1 MGTLLGSMSIALS
14 GLQAAQTAVQVTS
27 NNITNASTPG
37 YDREIPIFSES
48 APTDVNGIMLG
59 DGVTVQSIQ
68 SVRDNVLNLQLN
80 SETQQQS
87 SLSTY
92 VSGMQQVEAV
102 FNEASGVGL
111 SSAIDGFFSSIQAL
125 SANPSDST
133 LRQAVVDAGGTLA
146 QGFNS
151 ASKQLQ
157 QVQSG
162 VDQDVTQTVG
172 EVNSLASQIA
182 ALNQQIASVQGV
194 GQGDGD
200 LVGQRDEAL
209 SKLASLVGTSTVST
223 DDGSVT
229 VTVGNGSPLVVGNQ
243 AYQLTTQAN
252 ATTGMNQVYSQ
263 GSNITAQI
271 AGGELGGD
279 IQVRDREIPT
289 LQSNLDNLAA
299 SMISNV
305 NSANEKGYDLNGAQ
319 GGDFFTPF
327 TPSASGSNQGAAASI
342 SMYITDPSQVA
353 ASSDGSAGSSAN
365 LENFTNLQTQ
375 NSIGGQTYD
384 SYYANFV
391 AGIGNSV
398 SSASA
403 SLDATGL
410 IVQQLQTQQSSVS
423 GVSLDEEAA
432 NLVKYQQAYEAAAQ
446 VVTTIDN
453 LSAFIITNLGGQAS
467 GA

>member
-1 MGTLLGSMSIALS
+1 M
-14 GLQAAQTAVQVTS
+14 
-27 NNITNASTPG
+27 
-37 YDREIPIFSES
+37 
-48 APTDVNGIMLG
+48 
-59 DGVTVQSIQ
+59 
-68 SVRDNVLNLQLN
+68 
-80 SETQQQS
+80 
-87 SLSTY
+87 
-92 VSGMQQVEAV
+92 
-102 FNEASGVGL
+102 
-111 SSAIDGFFSSIQAL
+111 
-125 SANPSDST
+125 
-133 LRQAVVDAGGTLA
+133 
-146 QGFNS
+146 
-151 ASKQLQ
+151 
-157 QVQSG
+157 
-162 VDQDVTQTVG
+162 
-172 EVNSLASQIA
+172 
-182 ALNQQIASVQGV
+182 

>member
-1 MGTLLGSMSIALS
+1 MGTLLGSMSIAMS
-14 GLQAAQTAVQVTS
+14 GLEADQTAVQVTS

-37 YDREIPIFSES
+37 YDRQIPIFAESE
-48 APTDVNGIMLG
+48 PTDVNGIMLG
-59 DGVTVQSIQ
+59 DGVTVQGIQ

-92 VSGMQQVEAV
+92 VSGMQQVEAI

-146 QGFNS
+146 EGFSS
-151 ASKQLQ
+151 ASTQLQ

-162 VDQDVTQTVG
+162 VNQDVTQTVG
-172 EVNSLASQIA
+172 QINSLASQIA

-209 SKLASLVGTSTVST
+209 SQLASLVGTSTVSA

-229 VTVGNGSPLVVGNQ
+229 VTVGGGSPLVVGNQ
-243 AYQLTTQAN
+243 AYQLTTQAS

-271 AGGELGGD
+271 TGGELGGD
-279 IQVRDREIPT
+279 IQVRDQEIPT

-305 NSANEKGYDLNGAQ
+305 NSANEKGYALNGAQ

-327 TPSASGSNQGAAASI
+327 TPSTPGSNQGAAASM

-353 ASSDGSAGSSAN
+353 ASSDGSAGSSGN
-365 LENFTNLQTQ
+365 LENITNLQTQ
-375 NSIGGQTYD
+375 NIIGGQTYD

-410 IVQQLQTQQSSVS
+410 IVQQLQSQKSSVS

-446 VVTTIDN
+446 VVSTIDN
-453 LSAFIITNLGGQAS
+453 LSDFIITNLGDQAS
-467 GA
+467 GT